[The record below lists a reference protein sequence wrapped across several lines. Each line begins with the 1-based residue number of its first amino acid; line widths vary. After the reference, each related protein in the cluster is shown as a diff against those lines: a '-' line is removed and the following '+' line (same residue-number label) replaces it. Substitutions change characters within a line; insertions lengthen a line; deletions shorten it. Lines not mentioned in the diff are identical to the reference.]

1 MFGQAADESREW
13 LLMVVGMG
21 QIRLGWQN
29 LIAKAKGFTLI
40 EVLII
45 IVLVAVFI
53 SAIGLPIL
61 AGIRESELPE
71 IVASAHFLAAE
82 KLEELSST
90 DYYSIEPASKAAVSG
105 FDGFERE
112 AVVSEVDCSDL
123 TAAGS
128 STGCIKI
135 EVKVYHSEL
144 PSAGISVSALRTVNL
159 RILDAFEF
167 DSVKGKTPRI
177 IPVSGDTY
185 AIAYSGMTGE
195 TKDTGWLRTVEIA
208 SDGTITDPG
217 MDELEF
223 DAVQGKTP
231 SIVPV
236 SGDIYAIAYSG
247 NTDGTKD
254 TGWLKTVRISAV
266 RMLAGSWG
274 ESY

>member
-1 MFGQAADESREW
+1 MFGQAADESRER

-123 TAAGS
+123 TVAGS

-177 IPVSGDTY
+177 IPISGDIY
-185 AIAYSGMTGE
+185 AIAYAGDG
-195 TKDTGWLRTVEIA
+195 DLGWLKTVEIA